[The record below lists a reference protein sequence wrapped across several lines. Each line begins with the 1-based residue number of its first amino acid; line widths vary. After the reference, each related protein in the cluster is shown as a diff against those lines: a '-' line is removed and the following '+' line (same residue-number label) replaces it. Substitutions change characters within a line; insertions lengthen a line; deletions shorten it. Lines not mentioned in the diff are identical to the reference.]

1 MITVFRMNNA
11 VSKYSS
17 DQDIRSRSNV
27 PNAMYDT
34 VNFVAVRFPAF
45 ASAVEYKVAGPMQF
59 SIPTLL
65 SSSPSFLFPP
75 LHFSVVF
82 SLFLLSIIPSAHASL
97 NIIRAVRV
105 GGLKRQR
112 ERRESKD
119 PTRFLYSTLSEFVGE
134 K

>member
-1 MITVFRMNNA
+1 MPFQNA
-11 VSKYSS
+11 PPTKSFDLGVMY
-17 DQDIRSRSNV
+17 V
-27 PNAMYDT
+27 MYDT

-45 ASAVEYKVAGPMQF
+45 ASTVQYKVAGPMQF
-59 SIPTLL
+59 SIPTRL
-65 SSSPSFLFPP
+65 SSSPSFLFLP
-75 LHFSVVF
+75 LHFSVAF

-119 PTRFLYSTLSEFVGE
+119 PTRFLYPTLSEFVGE